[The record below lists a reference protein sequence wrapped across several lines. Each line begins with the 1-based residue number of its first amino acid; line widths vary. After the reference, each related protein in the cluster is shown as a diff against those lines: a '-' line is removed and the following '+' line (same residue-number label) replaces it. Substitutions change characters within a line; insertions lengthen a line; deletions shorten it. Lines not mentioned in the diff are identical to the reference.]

1 MTHPTKIEDLW
12 ALYWREPGPM
22 TLHALPLCAV
32 LRKNS
37 KNVVSGQRESMVIV
51 GVHGNLEEA
60 LEYRRYLNSLR
71 KEASH
76 EDGSVDQVSGVRVQ
90 VQSQETPGTV
100 PALRGAQ

>member
-22 TLHALPLCAV
+22 TLHALPLCDV

-37 KNVVSGQRESMVIV
+37 KNVVSGQRESMVIA

-76 EDGSVDQVSGVRVQ
+76 EDGCMDQVSGMRVQ
-90 VQSQETPGTV
+90 VQGQETPDAV
-100 PALRGAQ
+100 PNMRGAQ